1 LNGPHL
7 SITLLR
13 NARIVLPDR
22 TAEQAS
28 LLIHN
33 DRIARVFESTTNLLP
48 TSDSIVDLSGFTLF
62 PGFIDVH
69 IHGAVGV
76 DTMAAGVED
85 LDRVSQFLATRG
97 VTGWLPTLVP
107 APAADY
113 ARSIKAISESMKEE
127 EQAGRHPS
135 GAAPPGTPQSLRSQ
149 RGARILGVHYE
160 GPFVNS
166 AQCGA
171 LRSQFFRSF
180 SDASYLDDLAPI
192 DQPAAKH
199 MITVAPEIDGGVELV
214 RELKR
219 RGWVVS
225 IGHTRAG
232 FEILDKAFEA
242 GARHLTH
249 FMNAMAPLHHRSPG
263 PVAWGLARD
272 DVTCD
277 LIADGIHLDPQML
290 QLLVKLKGVD
300 RLSLISDAIAA
311 AGMGDGDYDIWGETI
326 TVKDGR
332 TSNPRGAIAGSVITM
347 LDAVL
352 IMQSLGVSQVGLAK
366 MAATN
371 PARLLG
377 IDRDC
382 GSVEEGKRADLVA
395 LDSDGRVVLTMIGGT
410 IVFDDRK
417 SDD

>member
-1 LNGPHL
+1 MNGPHV

-13 NARIVLPDR
+13 NARVVLPDR
-22 TAEQAS
+22 TVDQAG

-33 DRIARVFESTTNLLP
+33 DRIARVFESTDNP
-48 TSDSIVDLSGFTLF
+48 PPASDVVIDLSGLTLF

-76 DTMAAGVED
+76 DTMAAGAED
-85 LDRVSQFLATRG
+85 LERVSQFLATRG

-127 EQAGRHPS
+127 EQAGC
-135 GAAPPGTPQSLRSQ
+135 LRSQ

-171 LRSQFFRSF
+171 LRSEFFRSF
-180 SDASYLDDLAPI
+180 SDASDLDDLPLLEDSGARR
-192 DQPAAKH
+192 
-199 MITVAPEIDGGVELV
+199 MMTVAPEIDGGVELV

-232 FEILDKAFEA
+232 FELLDKAFEA

-347 LDAVL
+347 LDAVRT
-352 IMQSLGVSQVGLAK
+352 MQSLGVSQVDLAR

-395 LDSDGRVVLTMIGGT
+395 LGSDGRVVLTMIGGT
-410 IVFDDRK
+410 IVFGRSEK
-417 SDD
+417 